1 MSRSKGKFFV
11 FKFATDR
18 FICRNLLSLASDKKQ
33 TKIVV
38 IARLAIPHSCVQFHT
53 IPHSCAQFHAIPRNG
68 IRIETPNCIPIST
81 VYITHNYIIIYI
93 LKQDII
99 CIYVAYSRPNG
110 WAEWAEI
117 FLWKLTGVG
126 CLRL

>member
-33 TKIVV
+33 TKTVV
-38 IARLAIPHSCVQFHT
+38 IARLAIPHSCAQFHT
-53 IPHSCAQFHAIPRNG
+53 IPRNG
-68 IRIETPNCIPIST
+68 IRIKPLNCIHIST

-110 WAEWAEI
+110 C
-117 FLWKLTGVG
+117 TGPNGLKFFVDTHG
-126 CLRL
+126 WPGGVFS